1 MKISALLTTLALTV
15 FAATL
20 GAADKKKN
28 AEEAGTTVTFY
39 ISNVQCSSCVEAI
52 SGSLNKLKAVKEIDG
67 LTGTSGYANITFD
80 PTKASYH
87 EVANAIYKSEPVHGE
102 AYVAGVKMRIPA
114 YSKGDNAAKVDAV
127 FAKLKDKVEVKVLN
141 KKQGELLVSFQQL
154 KVDRTKTGPQG
165 VTGDELASAI
175 HDAGIGKA
183 EAAGADANM
192 GAAIDVETPILVEI
206 KIRRN
211 RMPQLPSQ
219 TESPY
224 QCKHQSDD
232 Q

>member
-1 MKISALLTTLALTV
+1 MTMGGAFLTGGGGFASLRGMKISALLTTLALTV

-39 ISNVQCSSCVEAI
+39 ISNVQCSSCVDAI
-52 SGSLNKLKAVKEIDG
+52 SGSLNKIKAVKEIDG

-102 AYVAGVKMRIPA
+102 AYVAGVKMRIPDYA
-114 YSKGDNAAKVDAV
+114 KGDNAAKVDAV

-154 KVDRTKTGPQG
+154 KIDRTKTGPQG

-175 HDAGIGKA
+175 H
-183 EAAGADANM
+183 AAAPKGL
-192 GAAIDVETPILVEI
+192 GLEFSWVKE
-206 KIRRN
+206 
-211 RMPQLPSQ
+211 
-219 TESPY
+219 
-224 QCKHQSDD
+224 
-232 Q
+232 